1 MRPYELTVIFPTEE
15 ELYRQAK
22 EHVSAALKAQGG
34 EMVKEDELGER
45 QLAYEIKGRMR
56 GRYVLFVY
64 KLMPD
69 KLTAVE
75 KVLKLEPNIMKYL
88 FIRAED

>member
-22 EHVSAALKAQGG
+22 ETVSATLKAQGG

-45 QLAYEIKGRMR
+45 QLAYEIKGKMR
-56 GRYVLFVY
+56 GRYALFVY

>member
-22 EHVSAALKAQGG
+22 EAVSATLKAQGG

-45 QLAYEIKGRMR
+45 QLAYEIKGKMR

-64 KLMPD
+64 RLMPD
-69 KLTAVE
+69 KLIAVE